1 MPAAP
6 PATREGS
13 ARRPGRLVAT
23 RLRKDKANSS
33 AWTKENEMKDGM
45 NEEGQKGGCT
55 VTLERHLLACLRVP
69 QPIQRVPA
77 ARRGLHCGVQL
88 VAGLGP
94 AALTDQRTPERRL
107 RLHGTTLA

>member
-1 MPAAP
+1 
-6 PATREGS
+6 
-13 ARRPGRLVAT
+13 
-23 RLRKDKANSS
+23 
-33 AWTKENEMKDGM
+33 MKDGM

-55 VTLERHLLACLRVP
+55 VTLECHLLACLRVP

-107 RLHGTTLA
+107 RLHGTTFASETAHSCSAVAQTSQRPDDGHVRKQTKA